1 MTATLPAHLLRVL
14 RQAQAAGV
22 TLHRDGDNLLVP
34 TAGATNSPTALAAL
48 AAVAANQAELALG
61 LVPRVSR
68 KEAERVR
75 GYLGEAGVEAVQYIA
90 DDGKAEAAVAALVAV
105 AWAILETVGL

>member
-34 TAGATNSPTALAAL
+34 TASVTTAPAVLEVLAAI
-48 AAVAANQAELALG
+48 AENQASW
-61 LVPRVSR
+61 RS
-68 KEAERVR
+68 
-75 GYLGEAGVEAVQYIA
+75 
-90 DDGKAEAAVAALVAV
+90 D
-105 AWAILETVGL
+105 TS